1 MKALRLGGHPTPNIP
16 SKSLH
21 LLRQHYDRTQSSLVW
36 RVPLLAALFLLL
48 VLSGCSPSGDAISNV
63 RVSSDTIVPGSSG
76 IGKPAGFVQVSY
88 TLGPAC
94 GNTCD
99 VTATL
104 DGPVK
109 AVLLSDSQKAGDHIV
124 RFNGTVDQDT
134 ALPGSGSMLVR
145 SVAPAGDYTITIASG
160 AASESVGFKV
170 AAVES
175 VPPSLQ
181 NVVVHPSTISPN
193 QDAIDDVAELT
204 FRTNMTATLSANLF
218 DNSGDKTSMLAPTKK
233 GPGEQNVVINGKD
246 ALGNTLPDGVY
257 TATVRADD
265 ALGNRV
271 EASTPITITAGGEPS
286 IALLSV
292 DFTPTQIIAGSLIT
306 VTIKVKNTGNVPLRT
321 QGPDPGYTYTTN
333 DSYSSLEGGK
343 WVDKAGLWRAGVD
356 WDGNSGGGGPY
367 RYPFRWGFGKTLMP
381 GEEVTTGG
389 TIRILKQEHTMW
401 FFAGVLQEGVRIVL
415 DRRGRTAIGV
425 DF

>member
-1 MKALRLGGHPTPNIP
+1 MTLPQPNPKLRIAP
-16 SKSLH
+16 
-21 LLRQHYDRTQSSLVW
+21 W
-36 RVPLLAALFLLL
+36 PLLLALLL
-48 VLSGCSPSGDAISNV
+48 LLAGCSASGDTISNV
-63 RVSSDTIVPGSSG
+63 RVSSDTLVPGSSG
-76 IGKPAGFVQVSY
+76 IGKPAGSIQVSY
-88 TLGPAC
+88 TLGRD
-94 GNTCD
+94 GD

-124 RFNGTVDQDT
+124 RFNGTIEQNT
-134 ALPGSGSMLVR
+134 PLPGSDATLMR
-145 SVAPAGDYTITIASG
+145 SVAPAGDYTITITSG
-160 AASESVGFKV
+160 SATGSAAFKV
-170 AAVES
+170 AAVTSS
-175 VPPSLQ
+175 VPSIQ
-181 NVVVHPSTISPN
+181 NLLAHPNTISPN
-193 QDAIDDVAELT
+193 QDAIDDVGELT
-204 FRTNMTATLSANLF
+204 FRTDMTATLSANLF
-218 DNSGDKTSMLAPTKK
+218 SSTGDKTSMLAPTKK

-246 ALGNTLPDGVY
+246 ALGKTLPDGVY

-265 ALGNRV
+265 TLGNRV
-271 EASTPITITAGGEPS
+271 EASTPITITGGGEPS
-286 IALLSV
+286 ITLLSV
-292 DFTPTQIIAGSLIT
+292 DFTPTQIIAGGEIS
-306 VTIKVKNTGNVPLRT
+306 VTIKLKNTGNVPLRT
-321 QGPDPGYTYTTN
+321 QGPDPGYMYTTN
-333 DSYSSLEGGK
+333 DSYSSIEGGK

-356 WDGNSGGGGPY
+356 WDGNSGSGGPY

>member
-1 MKALRLGGHPTPNIP
+1 MWRVRAV
-16 SKSLH
+16 
-21 LLRQHYDRTQSSLVW
+21 LLSSLAS
-36 RVPLLAALFLLL
+36 LLLLL
-48 VLSGCSPSGDAISNV
+48 VLAGCSSSGDVISNV
-63 RVSSDTIVPGSSG
+63 RASSDTLVPGSYG
-76 IGKPAGFVQVSY
+76 IGKPPGSIQVSY
-88 TLGPAC
+88 TLGRD
-94 GNTCD
+94 GD

-104 DGPVK
+104 DGPVRS
-109 AVLLSDSQKAGDHIV
+109 VLFSDAQQKAGEHIV
-124 RFNGTVDQDT
+124 RFNGTVEQDT
-134 ALPGSGSMLVR
+134 ALAEPGVTLVR

-170 AAVES
+170 AAVAGAA
-175 VPPSLQ
+175 PTLQ
-181 NVVVHPSTISPN
+181 NLVVQPSTISPN
-193 QDAIDDVAELT
+193 QDAIDDVAEIT
-204 FRTNMTATLSANLF
+204 FRTNLTATLSANLF
-218 DNSGDKTSMLAPTKK
+218 DSTGNKTPTLAPVKK

-246 ALGNTLPDGVY
+246 ALGNTLSDGVY

-271 EASTPITITAGGEPS
+271 EASTPITIAGGGEPS
-286 IALLSV
+286 ITLLSV
-292 DFTPTQIIAGSLIT
+292 DFTPTQIIAGGEIS
-306 VTIKVKNTGNVPLRT
+306 VTIKLKNTGNVPLRT

-333 DSYSSLEGGK
+333 DSYSSIEGGK

-389 TIRILKQEHTMW
+389 TIRVLKQEHTMW